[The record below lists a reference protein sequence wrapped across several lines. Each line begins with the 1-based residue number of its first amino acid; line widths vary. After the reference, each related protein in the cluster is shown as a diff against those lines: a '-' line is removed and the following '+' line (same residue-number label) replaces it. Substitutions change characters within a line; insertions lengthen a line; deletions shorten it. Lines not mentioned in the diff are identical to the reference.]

1 MELFALYNKA
11 ETVMKLLYLVKGVTA
26 RVIVG
31 LAGILVARFLSKED
45 YGLIVSIAALAAFFL
60 TLARL
65 GLNEYAIVRSAGTAL
80 KSLRVVYLQTLDK
93 LQNASVL
100 LMFIPGLVLSVI
112 LFGNG
117 SNLGL
122 LILFF
127 SAIYARGYIDV
138 IRNGVICADLQSTGK
153 NIVFIN
159 AQLIFSL
166 ASMAA
171 VGFLYFLHL
180 DSVGYVFVLLATTLV
195 FHFVGVWA
203 AAKHVESKNVLIPK
217 LSSLLF
223 YKYGLSRS
231 LFKNKAYFLSEIMAF
246 VYTQGNTLALA
257 SVSSSVE
264 VARFSV
270 VSSLIMA
277 SYIIPGVVYQWSLPR
292 LAALRNDK
300 NGFVKEAFRNAR
312 QVILL
317 TVLPGVIVFVVSPQI
332 IAVLLGEKYSSSS
345 EILRLMA
352 VVFIVHSICFIPA
365 ACLTALGKQ
374 SERSKIQFM
383 GGMVGIII
391 TTLLGIFQGAYGAAI
406 GCLVAE
412 LILMVGYIKTAKMA
426 INNIALGG
434 R

>member
-65 GLNEYAIVRSAGTAL
+65 GLNEYVIVRSAGTTL

-117 SNLGL
+117 NNLGIL
-122 LILFF
+122 VLFF

-138 IRNGVICADLQSTGK
+138 IRNGVICADLQSTG
-153 NIVFIN
+153 NNVVFIN
-159 AQLIFSL
+159 AQLIFAL

-195 FHFVGVWA
+195 FHFFGVWA
-203 AAKHVESKNVLIPK
+203 AAKYVESKNVLFPK
-217 LSSLLF
+217 LSSLFF

-231 LFKNKAYFLSEIMAF
+231 FFKNKAYFLSEIMAF

-300 NGFVKEAFRNAR
+300 SSFVKEAFRNAR

-317 TVLPGVIVFVVSPQI
+317 TVLPGVIVFIVSPQI
-332 IAVLLGEKYSSSS
+332 ISVLLGEKYSSSA
-345 EILRLMA
+345 EILRIMA
-352 VVFIVHSICFIPA
+352 VVFVVHSICFIPA

-374 SERSKIQFM
+374 SARSKIQFM

-412 LILMVGYIKTAKMA
+412 LILMVGYVKTAKMA
-426 INNIALGG
+426 INKIALGG

>member
-1 MELFALYNKA
+1 
-11 ETVMKLLYLVKGVTA
+11 MKLLYLVKGVTA

-65 GLNEYAIVRSAGTAL
+65 GLNEYVIVRSAGTPL
-80 KSLRVVYLQTLDK
+80 KSLRAAYIQTLDK
-93 LQNASVL
+93 LQNVSVL

-112 LFGNG
+112 LFENG
-117 SNLGL
+117 SNLVI

-138 IRNGVICADLQSTGK
+138 IRNGVICADLQSTG
-153 NIVFIN
+153 NNVVFIN
-159 AQLIFSL
+159 AQLVFSL
-166 ASMAA
+166 ASIAA

-180 DSVGYVFVLLATTLV
+180 DSTGYVFVLLIATLV
-195 FHFVGVWA
+195 FHLVGVWV
-203 AAKHVESKNVLIPK
+203 AAKHVESKNVLLPK
-217 LSSLLF
+217 LFSLLF
-223 YKYGLSRS
+223 YKYGLSRA
-231 LFKNKAYFLSEIMAF
+231 LFKNKAYFLSELMAF

-257 SVSSSVE
+257 SVSSTTE

-277 SYIIPGVVYQWSLPR
+277 SYIIPGVIYQWSLPR
-292 LAALRNDK
+292 LAALRSDK
-300 NGFVKEAFRNAR
+300 NGFVKEALRNAR
-312 QVILL
+312 QVMLL
-317 TVLPGVIVFVVSPQI
+317 TVLPGLVVFVISPQI
-332 IAVLLGEKYSSSS
+332 IAILLGEKYSSSA
-345 EILRLMA
+345 EILRIMT

-374 SERSKIQFM
+374 SERSKIQFV
-383 GGMVGIII
+383 GGVVSLII
-391 TTLLGIFQGAYGAAI
+391 TTLLGFFQGAYGAAT

-426 INNIALGG
+426 INYIALGG